1 MKNRNYRRVLTGL
14 GFDHKDG
21 HVRLTKGENFRLLG
35 GSSETHEMMQEKAIK
50 FNEQLSK
57 RHKTLD
63 DIDDKEF
70 RDIAKVVGIRVPRE
84 NKPLK

>member
-35 GSSETHEMMQEKAIK
+35 GSTETHEIMQEKAIK
-50 FNEQLSK
+50 FNEQLGK

-63 DIDDKEF
+63 DIDEKEF
-70 RDIAKVVGIRVPRE
+70 REIAKVVGLNVPRK
-84 NKPLK
+84 NKGKE

>member
-1 MKNRNYRRVLTGL
+1 VKNRNYRRVLTGL